1 MLVEW
6 ETPFATLT
14 GDRERAKW
22 CNSNVLTNASAF
34 CRFRLLATWLLA
46 LSLLA
51 LPGWGAETVGS
62 AIFLVA
68 KPELLDPN
76 FAQSVVLVVFPK
88 DAGPVGVILNRPVPL
103 TLKDAFPD
111 EPRLKGRG
119 DQLYFGGP
127 VQVNGLM
134 FLFRHADAPQNAF
147 PVLGDL
153 YLSADGGL
161 LDEML
166 SRSDGQVQRFFL
178 GYSGWAVQQL
188 DFEIAQGGWYVIP
201 ADLDTVLKG
210 NPKTLWRDLLL
221 RATAIKA

>member
-1 MLVEW
+1 MKGIVASPAL
-6 ETPFATLT
+6 A
-14 GDRERAKW
+14 DDSERAKW

-34 CRFRLLATWLLA
+34 SRFRVLATWLLA

-51 LPGWGAETVGS
+51 APAWGAEMLRP

-68 KPELLDPN
+68 APDLLDPN
-76 FAQSVVLVVFPK
+76 FAQTVVLVVFPK

-103 TLKDAFPD
+103 TLKEAFPD

-127 VQVNGLM
+127 VRINALM
-134 FLFRHADAPQNAF
+134 FLFRRTDVPQSAF
-147 PVLGDL
+147 PVIDDL
-153 YLSADGGL
+153 FLSADGGL
-161 LDEML
+161 LDDML
-166 SRSDGQVQRFFL
+166 ARSEGQVQRFFL

-188 DFEIAQGGWYVIP
+188 EFEIARGGWYVIP
-201 ADLDTVLKG
+201 ADLDTILNG
-210 NPKTLWRDLLL
+210 DPKTLWRNLLL

>member
-1 MLVEW
+1 MAKAALV
-6 ETPFATLT
+6 TLT
-14 GDRERAKW
+14 DDREHAKW
-22 CNSNVLTNASAF
+22 CNSDVLMNASAF
-34 CRFRLLATWLLA
+34 SRFRVLATWLLA
-46 LSLLA
+46 LGLLA
-51 LPGWGAETVGS
+51 VPGWSAETLGS

-103 TLKDAFPD
+103 TLKEAFPD
-111 EPRLKGRG
+111 EPRLKSRG

-127 VQVNGLM
+127 VQVNALM
-134 FLFRHADAPQNAF
+134 FLFRRAEAPANAF
-147 PVLGDL
+147 PVVGDL

-166 SRSDGQVQRFFL
+166 SRPDAQVHRFFL

-188 DFEIAQGGWYVIP
+188 EFEIAEGGWYYLP
-201 ADLDTVLKG
+201 ADLETVLKG
-210 NPKTLWRDLLL
+210 DPKTLWRDLLL

>member
-1 MLVEW
+1 
-6 ETPFATLT
+6 
-14 GDRERAKW
+14 
-22 CNSNVLTNASAF
+22 VLTNASAF
-34 CRFRLLATWLLA
+34 YRFRVLAAWLLG

-51 LPGWGAETVGS
+51 APAWGVETLGP

-103 TLKDAFPD
+103 TLKDVFSE
-111 EPRLKGRG
+111 EPRLRGRG

-127 VQVNGLM
+127 VHVNALM
-134 FLFRHADAPQNAF
+134 FLFRRADAPQNAF
-147 PVLGDL
+147 PIVGDL
-153 YLSADGGL
+153 YLSGDGGL

-178 GYSGWAVQQL
+178 GYSGWATQQL
-188 DFEIAQGGWYVIP
+188 DFEIAEGGWYVVP
-201 ADLDTVLKG
+201 ADLETVLKG
-210 NPKTLWRDLLL
+210 DPKTLWRDLLL
-221 RATAIKA
+221 RATAVKT